1 MFWVLWLSLVLIFLS
16 SIIGVYAWN
25 GVLLEIVK
33 IKNAKNLWLASA
45 VMVVIGFLLFIWSI
59 SEIVGTPALMSKF
72 LTVYQTSPPVWI
84 WAAIFMLFLGGFIIG
99 IPTQLYQLKFA
110 KLTRDMRNNLFYLGM
125 LLLVVSVLILIW
137 LLMPGNQLPAD
148 SLFFQ
153 LVQSFV

>member
-45 VMVVIGFLLFIWSI
+45 VMVLLGFLLFIWSI
-59 SEIVGTPALMSKF
+59 SEIVGTPALMIKF

-84 WAAIFMLFLGGFIIG
+84 WAAIFMLLLGGFIIG

-110 KLTRDMRNNLFYLGM
+110 KLTREMRKNLFYLGM

-137 LLMPGNQLPAD
+137 LLVPGNQLPAD

-153 LVQSFV
+153 LLQSFV